1 MFERRL
7 VFRCCR
13 TVVKVG
19 FWEEDRWL
27 EALKNLVGER
37 GFEPLTP
44 CL

>member
-1 MFERRL
+1 MFEGCL
-7 VFRCCR
+7 VSRCYKIATVAGFFRV
-13 TVVKVG
+13 T
-19 FWEEDRWL
+19 RWL